1 MAEVRKSLIVNQV
14 CPTDA
19 NLAAKPPRQGVTH
32 PGFMWWGRARS
43 SEMSI
48 AVLSGPP
55 VMAIL
60 RKTTLCGVRET
71 SIPSYDGVE
80 RECQSVVFWRL
91 CIFMGGAYLRPSTAS
106 IATRI
111 RICGVI

>member
-1 MAEVRKSLIVNQV
+1 MAEVRRSLIVNQV

-43 SEMSI
+43 SKMSI

-55 VMAIL
+55 VLAIL

-71 SIPSYDGVE
+71 GIPPYDRAMLE
-80 RECQSVVFWRL
+80 YRSLVFGRL
-91 CIFMGGAYLRPSTAS
+91 CISIDGAYFLFR
-106 IATRI
+106 
-111 RICGVI
+111 